1 MAAMTTE
8 LKGNLPNNTV
18 ALTTEQVTLLELL
31 TNNDPQATV
40 ANFSNS
46 QVNDHR
52 LQQLCASLS
61 KNTFCTQLNLS
72 KNNFGLEGLLA
83 IATLIGCNTTLTKV
97 DLSFNTLHVRG
108 ALALSR
114 VVPSSNIISMNLQN
128 CGSST
133 GAILMAMMS
142 KPSTSRSNP
151 IQSSLQPGSAGIQ
164 PLPSAAASIGTQ
176 KKN

>member
-1 MAAMTTE
+1 MTTKHDSVNLNSTAAMTTE
-8 LKGNLPNNTV
+8 QDTQHL
-18 ALTTEQVTLLELL
+18 ALLDLL
-31 TNNDPQATV
+31 TNNDPQATH
-40 ANFSNS
+40 ANFSNC

-52 LQQLCASLS
+52 LQQLCAILS
-61 KNTFCTQLNLS
+61 KNTFCTELNLS

-83 IATLIGCNTTLTKV
+83 VANLIRCNTTLTKV
-97 DLSFNTLHVRG
+97 DLSFNSLHVRG

-142 KPSTSRSNP
+142 KPSTSRS
-151 IQSSLQPGSAGIQ
+151 S
-164 PLPSAAASIGTQ
+164 ASIGT
-176 KKN
+176 KKKD